1 MQIKNDEDINNGA
14 VGYIVD
20 IDRHDNAVSIYIDF
34 GEGRIVEYGESDLE
48 KLSLGY
54 ASTIHKSQGSEYR
67 SVIINLQCA
76 HSIMLTRPLI
86 YTAITRSKD
95 RVIIV
100 GERKALCIA
109 INRTDTEKRG
119 TNLATRLKNYINK

>member
-1 MQIKNDEDINNGA
+1 
-14 VGYIVD
+14 
-20 IDRHDNAVSIYIDF
+20 
-34 GEGRIVEYGESDLE
+34 
-48 KLSLGY
+48 
-54 ASTIHKSQGSEYR
+54 
-67 SVIINLQCA
+67 
-76 HSIMLTRPLI
+76 MLTRPLI

-95 RVIIV
+95 RVILV